1 MKRNDLLLTLLS
13 ALLLALSRL
22 PLHLGW
28 LVFFAWLPLLRV
40 FERGRASS
48 RVLLRMGFIMSVD
61 YCAIVYYWLVY
72 VNPGAILG
80 VMLVYIFI
88 YYWFPL
94 TDMVSI
100 ISDE

>member
-1 MKRNDLLLTLLS
+1 MKRDNLLLTLMS

-40 FERGRASS
+40 FERGEARSLD
-48 RVLLRMGFIMSVD
+48 LLRMGFIMSLI
-61 YCAIVYYWLVY
+61 YCGIVFYWLIY

-80 VMLVYIFI
+80 VMLFYVFA
-88 YYWFPL
+88 YYL
-94 TDMVSI
+94 VI
-100 ISDE
+100 